1 MEWRG
6 GGGGG
11 PVKGGARGSRN
22 HDSFQ
27 ATTSAHQHALEN
39 VPWEDL
45 VGRVSTLAAD
55 QHGCRLLQ
63 RKIDEKGT
71 EAVAGIML
79 ELKGHLPN
87 LMTGEQ

>member
-1 MEWRG
+1 
-6 GGGGG
+6 
-11 PVKGGARGSRN
+11 
-22 HDSFQ
+22 
-27 ATTSAHQHALEN
+27 
-39 VPWEDL
+39 L